1 MSVNKD
7 IDIISQMR
15 SPTLIQPPTNNI
27 ALLMA
32 SSSQFCDS
40 LYLPM
45 PLGMKAKTKYFLPL
59 STVSKKSIN
68 SQMMEM
74 LPHEKIP

>member
-1 MSVNKD
+1 MSVNKG
-7 IDIISQMR
+7 IDIISQTR

-59 STVSKKSIN
+59 STVSKKA
-68 SQMMEM
+68 
-74 LPHEKIP
+74 